1 MAAQGVG
8 AALQA
13 FLDAANNKKW
23 DEVQEHLQPAVTV
36 TYNENQES
44 RDDFVQRL
52 TATAEKG
59 DQLSADSWTVDEA
72 AQSVGARLVTSI
84 KKAAEGTPAKVWDL
98 ILVFFEDGKI
108 SRFYQIASQLSRSP
122 HAGPWAPEVTSKP
135 SKNPLS
141 ASEIS
146 TLYREYIYS
155 YNTGAVATILPQ
167 RWAKVVSFHGN
178 SAPVEMILGI
188 LKKVLVPVIAGLKY
202 EVEEMVVDVERQQI
216 ALRLALE
223 GVPENKNLQKNGPG
237 EKIKVY
243 EHALYGYEEGKIAW
257 GWAAQ
262 GFDMTP
268 PPGSEIGDA
277 PR

>member
-8 AALQA
+8 ATLQA
-13 FLDAANNKKW
+13 FLDAANNKNW
-23 DEVQEHLQPAVTV
+23 GDVQKHLHPDVAV
-36 TYNENQES
+36 TYNENQDS
-44 RDDFVQRL
+44 RDGFVQRL
-52 TATAEKG
+52 TAAAEKG
-59 DQLSADSWTVDEA
+59 DQLSADSWTVNEA

-84 KKAAEGTPAKVWDL
+84 KGAAEGTPARVWDL
-98 ILVFFEDGKI
+98 ILVFFKDGQI
-108 SRFYQIASQLSRSP
+108 SRFYQIASQQSR
-122 HAGPWAPEVTSKP
+122 GPTPAPGRP
-135 SKNPLS
+135 SPLS

-155 YNTGAVATILPQ
+155 YNTDGAVDTILPQ

-178 SAPVEMILGI
+178 STPVEVILGI
-188 LKKVLVPVIAGLKY
+188 LKKMLLPVIAGLEY
-202 EVEEMVVDVERQQI
+202 EVEEMVVDVERQQV

-243 EHALYGYEEGKIAW
+243 EQALYGYEEGKIAW

-268 PPGSEIGDA
+268 PPGLEIGDA

>member
-8 AALQA
+8 ATLQA
-13 FLDAANNKKW
+13 FLDAANNKNW
-23 DEVQEHLQPAVTV
+23 GDVQKHLHPDVAV
-36 TYNENQES
+36 TYNENQDS
-44 RDDFVQRL
+44 RDGFVQRL
-52 TATAEKG
+52 TAAAEKG
-59 DQLSADSWTVDEA
+59 DQLSADSWTVNEA
-72 AQSVGARLVTSI
+72 AQ
-84 KKAAEGTPAKVWDL
+84 VWDL
-98 ILVFFEDGKI
+98 ILVFFKDGQI
-108 SRFYQIASQLSRSP
+108 SRFYQIASQQSRGP

-135 SKNPLS
+135 SKSPLS

-155 YNTGAVATILPQ
+155 YNTGGAVDTILPQ

-178 SAPVEMILGI
+178 STPVEVILGI
-188 LKKVLVPVIAGLKY
+188 LKKMLLPVIAGLEY

-243 EHALYGYEEGKIAW
+243 EQALYGYEEGKIAW

-268 PPGSEIGDA
+268 PPGLEIGDA

>member
-8 AALQA
+8 ATLQA
-13 FLDAANNKKW
+13 FLDAANNKNW
-23 DEVQEHLQPAVTV
+23 DEVQKHLHPNVAV

-44 RDDFVQRL
+44 RDGFVQRL
-52 TATAEKG
+52 TAAAEKG
-59 DQLSADSWTVDEA
+59 DQLSADSWTVNEA

-84 KKAAEGTPAKVWDL
+84 KDAAEGTPARVWDL
-98 ILVFFEDGKI
+98 ILVFFKDGQI
-108 SRFYQIASQLSRSP
+108 SRFYQIASQQSR
-122 HAGPWAPEVTSKP
+122 APTPAPGRP
-135 SKNPLS
+135 SPLS

-155 YNTGAVATILPQ
+155 YNTSGAVDTILPQ

-178 SAPVEMILGI
+178 SAPVEVILGI
-188 LKKVLVPVIAGLKY
+188 LKKILLPVIAGLEY

-237 EKIKVY
+237 ERIKVY
-243 EHALYGYEEGKIAW
+243 EQALYGYEEGKIAW

-268 PPGSEIGDA
+268 PPGLETGGA

>member
-8 AALQA
+8 ATLQA
-13 FLDAANNKKW
+13 FLDAANNKNW
-23 DEVQEHLQPAVTV
+23 GDVQKHLHPDVAV
-36 TYNENQES
+36 TYNENQDS
-44 RDDFVQRL
+44 RDGFVQRL
-52 TATAEKG
+52 TAAAEKG
-59 DQLSADSWTVDEA
+59 DQLSADSWTVNEA

-84 KKAAEGTPAKVWDL
+84 KEPGPP
-98 ILVFFEDGKI
+98 
-108 SRFYQIASQLSRSP
+108 RR
-122 HAGPWAPEVTSKP
+122 PWAPEVTSKP
-135 SKNPLS
+135 SKSPLS

-155 YNTGAVATILPQ
+155 YNTGGAVDTILPQ

-178 SAPVEMILGI
+178 STPVEVILGI
-188 LKKVLVPVIAGLKY
+188 LKKMLLPVIAGLEY

-243 EHALYGYEEGKIAW
+243 EQALYGYEEGKIAW

-268 PPGSEIGDA
+268 PPGLEIGDA